1 MAKRL
6 YLSRTNYRIGGV
18 CGGLAEY
25 LEADPTIIRLAWVLF
40 ALASFGTG
48 ALFYVLAWVI
58 IPEAPK
64 KKAKKKGKRGK
75 KK

>member
-6 YLSRTNYRIGGV
+6 YLSRTNYKIGGV

-25 LEADPTIIRLAWVLF
+25 LDVDPTIVRLAWALF
-40 ALASFGTG
+40 ALASMGMG
-48 ALFYVLAWVI
+48 LLLYVLAWVI
-58 IPEAPK
+58 IPEEPNRQK
-64 KKAKKKGKRGK
+64 RKGRGK